1 MDRFRLGHSTAT
13 PWRCAVD
20 ECLTQIGE
28 IPADANLGFIYA
40 TDQLAPELGAILRHL
55 KTHSGIEHWT
65 GTLGI
70 GICCSG
76 TEYYD
81 QPALVVLIAG
91 FPAGSFRMLNV
102 PGPVAADNIQAREDS
117 VQVALVHGDPRNH
130 QLANLIER
138 MPAQLGN
145 GFLVGGLTSSRNY
158 HYQVADEITEGQ
170 LSGVIFDSRVSIVSG
185 LTQGCSVI
193 GEVHTV
199 TECDRNV
206 AIRIDERP
214 ALDVFNDEIGEV
226 LARDPER
233 IAGYIFAGFPVRGTD
248 TGDYL
253 VRPVTGIDAD
263 QRLLAVGDLLSAG
276 QSIVFCRRDSD
287 TAVAD
292 LRRMLDS
299 VNGRLAGTPRGGV
312 YFTCLGR
319 GQQMFGAPSREMQ
332 YIAEELGEVPLVG
345 FYANGEISGNQLYG
359 YTGVLVLFQ

>member
-13 PWRCAVD
+13 PWQQAAD
-20 ECLTQIGE
+20 ECLAQIGA

-40 TDQLAPELGAILRHL
+40 TDQLATEFGAILRHL
-55 KTHSGIEHWT
+55 KAHTRIEHWT
-65 GTLGI
+65 GTLGVA
-70 GICCSG
+70 ICCSG

-81 QPALVVLIAG
+81 QPALAVLIAG
-91 FPAGSFRMLNV
+91 FPDGSFRMLNV
-102 PGPVAADNIQAREDS
+102 PGPSAANDTRSRDNG

-130 QLANLIER
+130 QLADIIER

-145 GFLVGGLTSSRNY
+145 GFLVGGLTSSRSY

-170 LSGVIFDSRVSIVSG
+170 LSGVIFDSRVPVVSG

-226 LARDPER
+226 LARDLER

-253 VRPVTGIDAD
+253 VRPITGIDAD
-263 QRLLAVGDLLSAG
+263 RRLLAVGDLLSAG

-287 TAVAD
+287 TAVTD

-299 VNGRLAGTPRGGV
+299 VKGRLDGVPHGGI

-319 GQQMFGAPSREMQ
+319 GQQMFGTPSREMQ
-332 YIAEELGEVPLVG
+332 YIAEVLGDVPLVG

-359 YTGVLVLFQ
+359 YTGVLTLFQ